1 MSKITAVEW
10 LIQQVNSDCLNST
23 FINKE
28 LIDKAKEMENE
39 QLQDAFKSGATFGGW
54 MVKDAT
60 NPDAIDFET
69 YHKQTYQN
77 ENER

>member
-10 LIQQVNSDCLNST
+10 LFSQMPFEWTITRSAFDFLQQ
-23 FINKE
+23 
-28 LIDKAKEMENE
+28 AKEMENE

-54 MVKDAT
+54 MVKDAV

-77 ENER
+77 DN